1 MQAGSLR
8 YSLCQRM
15 ELYQLRSFVTV
26 AREGSIAR
34 AAERLSSSAPAVSA
48 HIKALEDELSVRLFE
63 RSPAG
68 MTLTRAGED
77 LWDEAETVLNASRRL
92 VQRADELRGRLQGC
106 LRLGLNNEF
115 ETIRAPELLADL
127 AKTHPE
133 LSFATVY
140 GSSGNITQGLI
151 GRDLDVGYFE
161 GPHDTTL
168 LTGHPIE
175 ERQVVIVYPRVW
187 NTSLDDL
194 DLAALLRHPWVFVRP
209 ECSHYGLFH
218 KVLAEAGLTHEPRF
232 RVNEDLNAL
241 NLVAEGLGLS
251 LAAENQL
258 VLHPRRDELRV
269 WPHFRRSLTLHF
281 GYRIDRSDD
290 PLVTQALEAV
300 SRVWNLPSSTPVR

>member
-1 MQAGSLR
+1 
-8 YSLCQRM
+8 M

-34 AAERLSSSAPAVSA
+34 AAERLFSSAPAVSA

-68 MTLTRAGED
+68 MTLTRAGEE
-77 LWDEAETVLNASRRL
+77 LWEEAETVLNASRRL
-92 VQRADELRGRLQGC
+92 VQRADELRGRLQGR
-106 LRLGLNNEF
+106 LRLGFNNEF

-127 AKTHPE
+127 AKTHSE

-151 GRDLDVGYFE
+151 ARDFDVGYFE

-175 ERQVVIVYPRVW
+175 EREVVIVYPRCW

-209 ECSHYGLFH
+209 ECSHYVLFH
-218 KVLAEAGLTHEPRF
+218 KVLAEERLTHEPRF
-232 RVNEDLNAL
+232 RVNEDMNAL
-241 NLVAEGLGLS
+241 NLVAGGLGIS
-251 LAAENQL
+251 LAAESQL
-258 VLHPRRDELRV
+258 ALHPRRDDICV

-281 GYRIDRSDD
+281 GYRADRSGD
-290 PLVTQALEAV
+290 PLVTHALEAV
-300 SRVWNLPSSTPVR
+300 RRVWSLSPSVPVR